1 MSRGNATWAA
11 VLVTLHGA
19 ALSANPV
26 LPIIPKVIRMAVAR
40 TGAGGYQ
47 KRSNN
52 QFLFLSMFSLSLK
65 LFYMLFSYMI
75 LKIDYLRIM

>member
-1 MSRGNATWAA
+1 M
-11 VLVTLHGA
+11 TLHGA

-47 KRSNN
+47 KGSNN
-52 QFLFLSMFSLSLK
+52 QFLFLSIFFLTLKLSL
-65 LFYMLFSYMI
+65 I